1 MHCAATACLLSS
13 RLSCTRTIQ
22 EEVKF
27 RALEDAP
34 AFVSAFMGD
43 VQANLDDVF
52 DLKFMVVDV
61 MTRHPELLNDMFLTY
76 AMPQ

>member
-1 MHCAATACLLSS
+1 
-13 RLSCTRTIQ
+13 
-22 EEVKF
+22 
-27 RALEDAP
+27 
-34 AFVSAFMGD
+34 MGD

-76 AMPQ
+76 TMPQ